1 MAHTKKKI
9 FLSQLAAIQAGRR
22 EHFFLDQTTSES
34 LSLREAFV
42 EAIWIVSY
50 FIFRPIFRALG
61 KVEIR
66 YLDPDFDHVRRPI
79 ILMTNH
85 QGMLDPWIISSSLPF
100 AIFKR
105 LLPIRPYATKR
116 ITDKSKLLYWLDKLN
131 FVKIIYYL
139 YDVLILPP
147 KEASFD
153 EKLAPSLEALANH
166 ESLIFFPEGGL
177 TLTDEI
183 RPFRRGI
190 VEIQRRTGVPI
201 LPCTIRYHRHGWI
214 RYHITVTIGQPLF
227 IPEEILKRRE
237 TKQAHFEGSE
247 YLRAEM
253 VRLYER

>member
-1 MAHTKKKI
+1 M
-9 FLSQLAAIQAGRR
+9 FLTQLAAIQAGYR
-22 EHFFLDQTTSES
+22 EQIFIDQTDEQP
-34 LSLREAFV
+34 LSLRGAFV
-42 EAIWIVSY
+42 ETVWIVSY

-61 KVEIR
+61 KVEIC

-79 ILMTNH
+79 VLMTNH

-100 AIFKR
+100 GIFKR
-105 LLPIRPYATKR
+105 LLPLRPYASKR
-116 ITDKSKLLYWLDKLN
+116 ITDKSKLLYWLDRLN

-201 LPCTIRYHRHGWI
+201 LPCAIRYHRRGWVGYRI
-214 RYHITVTIGQPLF
+214 SVTIGQPMF
-227 IPEEILKRRE
+227 IPETILNRRE

-253 VRLYER
+253 TRLYEQA